1 MKMNDY
7 NYLYEAEINVLGS
20 IMLDKTLMDDCV
32 LMPES
37 FSPAWD
43 NGKIFEVLKYAYKKF
58 SDQPD
63 PFYLPL
69 LAQHWGK
76 KVEKIGGFSRITEIQ
91 RSVPHTNG
99 MFRHYQ
105 QIVNDEYVQREM
117 KDAAELIATGKTT
130 LQNAKARMEE
140 LEDIQAR
147 TSIKDGPMNLS
158 DLLER
163 HTSII
168 IKRSQHPGGVT
179 GRKSC
184 STDYNN
190 MSKGHQNGDFIV
202 VGARPSVGK
211 SAYLCNEAYASSE
224 DGSTSFIV
232 SGEDGAFNMLE
243 RMIGAVGRVKI
254 SHMKSGQMTESDW
267 ERYSRAAD
275 LIGERK
281 IFIDDSSGPT
291 IEHIW
296 RTVRRMVKLY
306 PKMTLYIDYL
316 QHLRSEKNFTS
327 EREMYKYISYQ
338 LKQIARTLMIPV
350 VCLAAVG
357 RSVDQRQDKRPMMS
371 DIRDCGNIES
381 DADIVIFLY
390 RDDYYNA
397 DSARKGLIDLIV
409 AKGRNVGTGTITMVF
424 DKPYQSFL
432 NITEEMKQK
441 RKEKGLSA

>member
-1 MKMNDY
+1 MNNF

-20 IMLDKTLMDDCV
+20 IMLDKNHMEDCV
-32 LMPES
+32 LSPES
-37 FSPAWD
+37 FSPDWHH
-43 NGKIFEVLKYAYKKF
+43 GKLFEVLQYAYKKF

-76 KVEKIGGFSRITEIQ
+76 KLDKIGGMIKFVEIQ
-91 RSVPHTNG
+91 KSVPTASG
-99 MFRHYQ
+99 MFNHYQ
-105 QIVNDEYVQREM
+105 QVVNDEYVQREM
-117 KDAAELIATGKTT
+117 RAAAERVASGEAT
-130 LQNAKARMEE
+130 LQDVKARMEE
-140 LEDIQAR
+140 LEDIQSR
-147 TSIKDGPMNLS
+147 TSVKDGPMNLS
-158 DLLER
+158 ELLER

-184 STDYNN
+184 STEYNT
-190 MSKGHQNGDFIV
+190 MSKGHQDGDFTV

-224 DGSTSFIV
+224 DGSTSLVV

-243 RMIGAVGRVKI
+243 RMIGAVGRVKV

-267 ERYSRAAD
+267 ERYSKAAD

-281 IFIDDSSGPT
+281 IFIDDSPSPT

-296 RTVRRMVKLY
+296 RTVRRMIKLY

-316 QHLRSEKNFTS
+316 QHLRSEKDFSS

-338 LKQIARTLMIPV
+338 LKQIARTFMIPV
-350 VCLAAVG
+350 ICLAAVG

-381 DADIVIFLY
+381 DADVVIFLY

-397 DSARKGLIDLIV
+397 DSNRKGLIDLIV
-409 AKGRNVGTGTITMVF
+409 AKGRNIGTGTITMVF
-424 DKPYQSFL
+424 DKPFQAFL

-441 RKEKGLSA
+441 RRDKGLSA